1 MTIAYL
7 LLGANLGDR
16 FAQVSIALQNI
27 ERDVGVVVS
36 QSSLYETEAWG
47 GENQPMYLNQVL
59 IVETTMSARALL
71 RAVQKIENQLGRTR
85 KEKWESRLID
95 IDILFYGDDCINEP
109 DLIVPH
115 PFLDKRK
122 FTLVPLVEIAADLIH
137 PVYNKTVRQL
147 LSELDDPLT
156 VLKVT
161 KRP

>member
-1 MTIAYL
+1 MTIVYL

-16 FAQVSIALQNI
+16 FAQVSIALQNV
-27 ERDVGVVVS
+27 ERDVGAVVS
-36 QSSLYETEAWG
+36 KSSLYETEAWG

-59 IVETTMSARALL
+59 IVETTLSARALL
-71 RAVQKIENQLGRTR
+71 EAVQKIENQLGRTR

-95 IDILFYGDDCINEP
+95 IDILFYGDECISEP

-137 PVYNKTVRQL
+137 PVHKKTVRQL